1 METIQQKLDR
11 LSELRSAAEA
21 IRLTMGAATNAV
33 ITDEQRKQI
42 ADIRLEFQ
50 PQIDAAAEA
59 AAALEAEIKA
69 EVIAAGAS
77 VKSERLQAI
86 YMRGRV
92 SWDTKAL
99 EGVAATIPQIAKF
112 RKEGEPSVSFR
123 TVA

>member
-21 IRLTMGAATNAV
+21 IRLTMDAATNAV

-86 YMRGRV
+86 YMKGRV

>member
-1 METIQQKLDR
+1 MD
-11 LSELRSAAEA
+11 
-21 IRLTMGAATNAV
+21 AATNAV

-50 PQIDAAAEA
+50 PQIEAATEA
-59 AAALEAEIKA
+59 AAALEAEIKG

-86 YMRGRV
+86 YMKGRV

-123 TVA
+123 VVA

>member
-11 LSELRSAAEA
+11 LSELRSASEA
-21 IRLTMGAATNAV
+21 IRLTMDAATNAV

-59 AAALEAEIKA
+59 AAALEAEIKT

-86 YMRGRV
+86 YMKGRV

>member
-21 IRLTMGAATNAV
+21 IRLTMDAATNAV

-86 YMRGRV
+86 YIKGRV

-123 TVA
+123 VVA